1 MTVIE
6 LLACVFPMFLF
17 VVLVICGMIIDYKME
32 KYGLYD
38 RIELRK
44 YRRKLRREQERM
56 RKKKRVK
63 NGYCPI
69 EER

>member
-6 LLACVFPMFLF
+6 LLAGVFSMSLF
-17 VVLVICGMIIDYKME
+17 VVLVICAMIIDYKME

-44 YRRKLRREQERM
+44 YRRKLRRERERM
-56 RKKKRVK
+56 RKKT
-63 NGYCPI
+63 C
-69 EER
+69 